1 MIQQLLEH
9 GGVGVGVHAT
19 QHVESNPQLPASA
32 TDTDGPSHP
41 HPNVPARSP
50 SGEAT
55 LKRLRVANDNEKVGY
70 DLSDK
75 KSSDFYIDCMTL
87 HQGELPAHFGGTH
100 DTEKAYK
107 QKAKTCLSFYKAMQ
121 TDEEKST
128 MLTTVQ
134 GLSCEDLAALK
145 GERRK
150 IAESLTKLLASKL
163 THEFKANMG
172 DSDKLPPIAYL
183 NGASTW

>member
-1 MIQQLLEH
+1 LNHSFAAVRAQLEASEKKVDTLTDLVRAQGLMLKQLLEH

-100 DTEKAYK
+100 DSEKAYR

-121 TDEEKST
+121 PDEVCCFHWKRR
-128 MLTTVQ
+128 TTLHLHCIISC
-134 GLSCEDLAALK
+134 LSW
-145 GERRK
+145 
-150 IAESLTKLLASKL
+150 ESL
-163 THEFKANMG
+163 
-172 DSDKLPPIAYL
+172 
-183 NGASTW
+183 